1 MTDCGQQR
9 IKNPTNPK
17 WELTQCGDSWEA
29 QEEGGEGRR
38 CVRCCVFCYFW
49 SCRRCCFLRIKDW
62 FFVVCKRNLFL
73 FQSCS
78 YFGNSRLVAHS
89 VDFVTKLTFVD
100 NDLPPQH
107 RPPLVLRPIALNGF
121 QPRQSGRETNG
132 NCQQQQR
139 GKRGR
144 IPGEKNKTFTT
155 LTFFLNPSVPFFNVR
170 SLKVFNCQVH
180 KWL

>member
-1 MTDCGQQR
+1 MADCGQQR

-38 CVRCCVFCYFW
+38 CVRCCVCYF
-49 SCRRCCFLRIKDW
+49 CCFLRINDW

-89 VDFVTKLTFVD
+89 VDFVTKLIFVD
-100 NDLPPQH
+100 NDLPPEH

-121 QPRQSGRETNG
+121 QPRQSGRKTNG
-132 NCQQQQR
+132 NCQQQQQR

-144 IPGEKNKTFTT
+144 IPGEKNQ
-155 LTFFLNPSVPFFNVR
+155 LSQL
-170 SLKVFNCQVH
+170 
-180 KWL
+180 